1 MRKFLIAL
9 AAAFVAGVTLWMA
22 QPAQAYIE
30 EVHSF
35 GKVVALS
42 TNIVLMQVI
51 AVDREKNLIVYK
63 KIRDIKGVHPTEII
77 KHNIGRT
84 GLRPNEWKP
93 TMDWAEVGKTAV
105 FFHNGGAS
113 ETCIGTWWYQCY
125 AGGEWWNHSHGEPF
139 LLRSYAGNIDKLPAI
154 AKDVVDG
161 KEAIASCM
169 VDGDKETLHNR
180 SGKIQ
185 RLKVSLKIQDYNP
198 KRDFVGWGGE
208 DFRRV
213 LGMPGFTHVTSM
225 PRTDPD
231 ALAISV
237 VDFDG
242 DGKPDVCLIGGG
254 KMVIMQNGG
263 ESLSEVMLPGV
274 TSARSAVWADYNGDG
289 LPDLFLV
296 TAAGPKLFT
305 NLGGGR
311 FRDDSQV
318 LPKEAYV
325 QGTAAAW
332 IDADG
337 DGKPD
342 LLLASGYQ
350 GLRLY
355 KNAAS
360 PPPPMP
366 AQPKFGKWNFIGPFD
381 YPPNGGFE
389 RSEACEKL
397 DLKGKY
403 RGKGNRT
410 LTWHAVDFPDGT
422 PVDLIPSLPPQFREW
437 VAMYLHRTIE
447 VTTPTEI
454 PLSFGSDDTLVVW
467 MDGKKIISDPSQ
479 RGVAP
484 DQNKATVRLSPGKH
498 DLLMRIG
505 QGASATGFYFAA
517 QKPERLVPAAGE
529 FVDISAQVGL
539 GPDGFATDKKFDS
552 LVVRDVDGDGR
563 PDFLYGNRLFLN
575 KASGAG
581 KFMFAAAGALDFPA
595 EKSSPVF
602 ADLAGKLHL
611 VAPFKGGVK
620 LFRSEGS
627 GRFAD
632 VTAQSGDLARFTG
645 WATSAAWGDIDNDGK
660 LDLVL
665 GCLKGPNRAFRNK
678 GDGTFEDV
686 TVKLGLNQR
695 VFNTQA
701 VTLVDINNDG
711 QLDYVFNNEGQESAI
726 LLGSGSLNSTKRT
739 PLSLRLQ
746 GKTGL
751 IGSTVR
757 VLTKDGTTVLA
768 SQDISGGDG
777 RGGQGS
783 PIARFA
789 LEPGSYRVQLRLTTG
804 SVLSRDIQVGDTPVR
819 GIIADEGKN

>member
-1 MRKFLIAL
+1 
-9 AAAFVAGVTLWMA
+9 
-22 QPAQAYIE
+22 
-30 EVHSF
+30 
-35 GKVVALS
+35 
-42 TNIVLMQVI
+42 
-51 AVDREKNLIVYK
+51 
-63 KIRDIKGVHPTEII
+63 
-77 KHNIGRT
+77 
-84 GLRPNEWKP
+84 
-93 TMDWAEVGKTAV
+93 MDWAEVGKTAV

-113 ETCIGTWWYQCY
+113 ETCIGTWWYQAY

-154 AKDVVDG
+154 VKEVVDG
-161 KEAIASCM
+161 KEAVASCM

-185 RLKVSLKIQDYNP
+185 RLKVSLKIQDYNQ

-213 LGMPGFTHVTSM
+213 LGMPGFTHVTSL

-242 DGKPDVCLIGGG
+242 DGKTDVCLIGGG
-254 KMVIMQNGG
+254 KLVIMQNGG

-289 LPDLFLV
+289 LPDLFLM

-305 NLGGGR
+305 NLGGGQL
-311 FRDDSQV
+311 RDDSHV
-318 LPKEAYV
+318 LPKEAFA

-342 LLLASGYQ
+342 LLIANGYQ

-355 KNAAS
+355 KNIAS
-360 PPPPMP
+360 PLPPMP

-381 YPPNGGFE
+381 YPANGGFE

-403 RGKGNRT
+403 KGKGNRD
-410 LTWHAVDFPDGT
+410 LAWQPMDFPDGT
-422 PVDLIPSLPPQFREW
+422 PVDLLPSLPPEFREW

-467 MDGKKIISDPSQ
+467 IDGKKIISDPSQ

-484 DQNKATVRLSPGKH
+484 DQNKATVRLAPGKH

-505 QGASATGFYFAA
+505 QGAAATGFYFSA
-517 QKPERLVPAAGE
+517 QKPERPVPAGPS
-529 FVDISAQVGL
+529 FVDISAEVGL
-539 GPDGFATDKKFDS
+539 GPDGFAADKKFDS

-575 KASGAG
+575 KASADG
-581 KFMFAAAGALDFPA
+581 KFMFTAAGTLDFPA
-595 EKSSPVF
+595 ERSSPVF
-602 ADLAGKLHL
+602 ADLGGKLHL

-627 GRFAD
+627 GRFVD

-695 VFNTQA
+695 IFNTQA
-701 VTLVDINNDG
+701 VALVDINNDG
-711 QLDYVFNNEGQESAI
+711 QLDFVFNNEGQESAI
-726 LLGSGSLNSTKRT
+726 LLGSGGLNATKRMPVT
-739 PLSLRLQ
+739 LRLQ

-757 VLTKDGTTVLA
+757 VLSKDGTTMLA

-777 RGGQGS
+777 RGGQES
-783 PIARFA
+783 PVARFA
-789 LEPGSYRVQLRLTTG
+789 LEPGTYRVQLRLTTG
-804 SVLSRDIQVGDTPVR
+804 AVLSRDIQVGESPFR
-819 GIIADEGKN
+819 GILADEGKN

>member
-1 MRKFLIAL
+1 MRRFAIVTAAVVGVIA
-9 AAAFVAGVTLWMA
+9 LWMA

-30 EVHSF
+30 EVHSL

-42 TNIVLMQVI
+42 TNIVLMQII

-63 KIRDIKGVHPTEII
+63 KVRDIKGVHPTEII

-185 RLKVSLKIQDYNP
+185 RLKVSLKIQDYNQ

-242 DGKPDVCLIGGG
+242 DGKADVCLIGGG
-254 KMVIMQNGG
+254 KLVIMQNGG

-296 TAAGPKLFT
+296 TASGPKLFT
-305 NLGGGR
+305 NLGGGQL
-311 FRDDSQV
+311 RDDSHV

-342 LLLASGYQ
+342 LLLANGYH

-355 KNAAS
+355 KNVAAPL
-360 PPPPMP
+360 PPQP
-366 AQPKFGKWNFIGPFD
+366 AKPKFGKWNIIGPFD
-381 YPPNGGFE
+381 YVPYTGFAK
-389 RSEACEKL
+389 SLPVEKV
-397 DLKGKY
+397 DLSAKY
-403 RGKGNRT
+403 KGKGNRDVA
-410 LTWHAVDFPDGT
+410 WRSVDFADGA
-422 PVDLIPSLPPQFREW
+422 VNNLMEQLPPDIRENLCI
-437 VAMYLHRTIE
+437 YLHRTIE
-447 VTTPTEI
+447 VATPTEI
-454 PLSFGSDDTLVVW
+454 PMSFGSDDTLLGWV
-467 MDGKKIISDPSQ
+467 DGKKIVADENH
-479 RGVAP
+479 RACAP
-484 DQNKATVRLSPGKH
+484 DQNRASVRLEPGKH
-498 DLLMRIG
+498 DLLIRIG
-505 QGASATGFYFAA
+505 QGSGDCAFFYNYLN
-517 QKPERLVPAAGE
+517 PERPLPAAGE

-539 GPDGFATDKKFDS
+539 GPDGFAADKKFDS

-581 KFMFAAAGALDFPA
+581 KFVFQAAGTLDFPA
-595 EKSSPVF
+595 ERSSPVF
-602 ADLAGKLHL
+602 ADLGGKLHL
-611 VAPFKGGVK
+611 VAPFVKGALK

-627 GRFAD
+627 VA
-632 VTAQSGDLARFTG
+632 
-645 WATSAAWGDIDNDGK
+645 
-660 LDLVL
+660 
-665 GCLKGPNRAFRNK
+665 
-678 GDGTFEDV
+678 
-686 TVKLGLNQR
+686 
-695 VFNTQA
+695 
-701 VTLVDINNDG
+701 
-711 QLDYVFNNEGQESAI
+711 
-726 LLGSGSLNSTKRT
+726 GSST
-739 PLSLRLQ
+739 
-746 GKTGL
+746 
-751 IGSTVR
+751 
-757 VLTKDGTTVLA
+757 
-768 SQDISGGDG
+768 
-777 RGGQGS
+777 
-783 PIARFA
+783 
-789 LEPGSYRVQLRLTTG
+789 
-804 SVLSRDIQVGDTPVR
+804 
-819 GIIADEGKN
+819 

>member
-1 MRKFLIAL
+1 MMRRAL
-9 AAAFVAGVTLWMA
+9 LPIAAALLGFLAFGFLPPA
-22 QPAQAYIE
+22 AQAYIE

-63 KIRDIKGVHPTEII
+63 KVRDLKGVHPTEVI

-93 TMDWAEVGKTAV
+93 TMDWADVGKTAV

-125 AGGEWWNHSHGEPF
+125 GGGQNWNHVHGEPY
-139 LLRSYAGNIDKLPAI
+139 LLRSYAGNIDKLPQI

-161 KEAIASCM
+161 KETVASCM

-185 RLKVSLKIQDYNP
+185 RLKVSLKLQDYNP

-213 LGMPGFTHVTSM
+213 LGMAGFTHVSAL

-231 ALAISV
+231 AAAISV

-263 ESLSEVMLPGV
+263 EALSEFALPGV

-289 LPDLFLV
+289 LPDLFVV
-296 TAAGPKLFT
+296 TPTGPRLFT
-305 NLGGGR
+305 NLGGGQL
-311 FRDDSQV
+311 RDDSHI
-318 LPKEAYV
+318 LPKEAAW

-342 LLLASGYQ
+342 LLVAHGYH

-355 KNAAS
+355 RNIAS
-360 PPPPMP
+360 PPPPLP
-366 AQPKFGKWNFIGPFD
+366 PQPKLGKWHVLGPTD
-381 YPPNGGFE
+381 YPQAGGFAK
-389 RSEACEKL
+389 SHPCEKL
-397 DLKGKY
+397 DLTAMYK
-403 RGKGNRT
+403 GKGNRDIA
-410 LTWHAVDFPDGT
+410 WRQVDFNDGA
-422 PVDLIPSLPPQFREW
+422 VNDLLNQCPPEFRSW
-437 VAMYLHRTIE
+437 VAVYLHRTIE
-447 VTTPTEI
+447 VTVPTEI
-454 PLSFGSDDTLVVW
+454 PMSFGSDDTIVVW
-467 MDGKKIISDPSQ
+467 LDGKKIVAEDSH
-479 RGVAP
+479 RACAP
-484 DQNKATVRLSPGKH
+484 DQNKATVRLATGKH
-498 DLLMRIG
+498 DLMLRIG
-505 QGASATGFYFAA
+505 NGDGDFAFYFNL
-517 QKPERLVPAAGE
+517 QKPERPIPAGPE
-529 FVDISAQVGL
+529 FEDISAQVGL
-539 GPDGFATDKKFDS
+539 GPDGYSTDRKFDS

-563 PDFLYGNRLFLN
+563 PDFLYGNRLYLN
-575 KASGAG
+575 KASGSG
-581 KFMFAAAGALDFPA
+581 KFTFAQAGSIGFAP
-595 EKSSPVF
+595 EKASPVF
-602 ADLAGKLHL
+602 ADLGGKLHL
-611 VAPFKGGVK
+611 AAPFKGGVK

-632 VTAQSGDLARFTG
+632 VTSQTGDLAKFAG

-660 LDLVL
+660 LDLVV
-665 GCLKGPNRAFRNK
+665 GCLRGPNRVFRNK

-686 TVKLGLNQR
+686 TVKLGLNQKI
-695 VFNTQA
+695 FNTQA
-701 VTLVDINNDG
+701 VTLVDINGDG
-711 QLDYVFNNEGQESAI
+711 NLDFVFNNEGQESAV
-726 LLGSGSLNSTKRT
+726 LLGSGALNATKRM
-739 PLSLRLQ
+739 PLTLRLQ

-757 VLTKDGTTVLA
+757 VMSKDGTTLIA
-768 SQDISGGDG
+768 SHEVSGGDG
-777 RGGQGS
+777 RGGQES

-789 LEPGSYRVQLRLTTG
+789 LEPGTYRVQLRLSSG
-804 SVLSRDIQVGDTPVR
+804 RAARPRVPRR
-819 GIIADEGKN
+819 RIAGAGRHRR